1 MKSIDDL
8 KDVMEEILVEIQLL
22 RTETYR
28 TRKVISVVNIV
39 NIFTLIAL
47 MLLILLK

>member
-22 RTETYR
+22 RVETYR

-47 MLLILLK
+47 MLLILFK